1 MTGGGG
7 PESRDAELELLA
19 GRYFDQ
25 TMRDGFCADGVPP
38 EGVAHLR
45 TSYIDGV
52 LANPEAARQVREHY
66 SPGPRSAGQHDG
78 GWRHDPGCQNPGCE
92 GSPPPPTDEDAQR
105 IFRLLAVAVAGDAGA
120 VTDLLQEIADE
131 RGHIGIFET
140 CAGLATMF
148 IKAGELDVVPAMGE
162 MLAIAHMPGYELP
175 EDPALWSDQDRYSM
189 RASRFI
195 AATANRDSATAL
207 ALFNTVP
214 DAAEATGWVN
224 ELICMTAGLCQ
235 ARIKEK
241 EQEKG
246 G

>member
-1 MTGGGG
+1 M
-7 PESRDAELELLA
+7 S
-19 GRYFDQ
+19 
-25 TMRDGFCADGVPP
+25 ADHDDVPD
-38 EGVAHLR
+38 
-45 TSYIDGV
+45 SD
-52 LANPEAARQVREHY
+52 
-66 SPGPRSAGQHDG
+66 GQHG
-78 GWRHDPGCQNPGCE
+78 SRRHDPDCRQDPGC
-92 GSPPPPTDEDAQR
+92 GGAPPPPTDEDAQR

-148 IKAGELDVVPAMGE
+148 IKAGELEVVPAMGE
-162 MLAIAHMPGYELP
+162 MLAIAHMPGCELP
-175 EDPALWSDQDRYSM
+175 ADPALWSDRDRYSM

-207 ALFNTVP
+207 ALFDTVP

-224 ELICMTAGLCQ
+224 ELICMTAGLCR
-235 ARIKEK
+235 ARIEEK
-241 EQEKG
+241 KQENG